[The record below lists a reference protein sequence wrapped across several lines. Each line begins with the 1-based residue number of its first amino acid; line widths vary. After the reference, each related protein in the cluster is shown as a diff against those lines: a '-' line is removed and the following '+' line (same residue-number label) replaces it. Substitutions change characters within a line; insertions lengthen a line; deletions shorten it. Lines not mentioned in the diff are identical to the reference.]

1 LKTFCFQGHFIV
13 PNLARNFARGT
24 VVEAAGGKS
33 QRKIGEGGRGAMTQ
47 L

>member
-1 LKTFCFQGHFIV
+1 MGFLLLPIWLEV
-13 PNLARNFARGT
+13 SL
-24 VVEAAGGKS
+24 VEAAGGKS